1 MPRRREYVR
10 RRRIEYNGPEHK
22 AEVPPVAEIE
32 TAHEMP
38 VSITRNLLVPC
49 PPICYL
55 HTQTD
60 MNLCLI
66 SLDAMPSPTV
76 TVTVGK
82 NRDEFQLQQ
91 APLIRKSALFR
102 EAWEVRRASGEVML
116 MELPEVGAKH
126 FRLYEY
132 WLYPSPHKSSL
143 DYTELGYNR
152 KKIPDFAS
160 SPVSVP
166 ASKRF
171 ETRSRI
177 LADDLVHLWAIG
189 RLLGDHELQ
198 RTVMDGLVKWYVN
211 ECIPS
216 VVSEQ
221 TIAFID
227 KITDG
232 PQSPLRQFC
241 VRWARCRFKM
251 QGELPQFGQAAPRWL
266 SNALLSTQARGE
278 RHEGATKSTQRM
290 RRFEKGMA
298 RKAMKASAA
307 VRNVDDLRD
316 SDPKDATGEEI
327 EGDGTQEKN
336 SEDSDEANRVRQQ

>member
-1 MPRRREYVR
+1 MDLRLFSPGA
-10 RRRIEYNGPEHK
+10 I
-22 AEVPPVAEIE
+22 
-32 TAHEMP
+32 
-38 VSITRNLLVPC
+38 
-49 PPICYL
+49 
-55 HTQTD
+55 
-60 MNLCLI
+60 
-66 SLDAMPSPTV
+66 PSRAV
-76 TVTVGK
+76 IVVVGK
-82 NRDEFQLQQ
+82 DRDEFQLQQ
-91 APLIRKSALFR
+91 ALLLRKSALFR
-102 EAWEVRRASGEVML
+102 EAWEVRRASGEVTL
-116 MELPEVGAKH
+116 MELPEVGARH

-132 WLYPSPHKSSL
+132 WLHPRPRKSSL
-143 DYTELGYNR
+143 DYTEPGYNR
-152 KKIPDFAS
+152 KKGPNFAS
-160 SPVSVP
+160 SPVSMP
-166 ASKRF
+166 PSERF
-171 ETRSRI
+171 QTQSSI

-189 RLLGDHELQ
+189 RLLGDKELQ
-198 RTVMDGLVKWYVN
+198 KTVMDELVKWYVN
-211 ECIPS
+211 ECVPS

-227 KITDG
+227 RITDG